1 MLKKELEK
9 DIEKVLTDG
18 VKKIGGR
25 AYKFVSPGNSGVPDR
40 LVVFRG
46 RAPVFVELKTRTG
59 KLTELQEMQIERLR
73 SLGQDVRVLYGK
85 DDVLKFLS
93 LQESL
98 QKIMDGV
105 LGGGSGAI

>member
-1 MLKKELEK
+1 MREKE
-9 DIEKVLTDG
+9 IEALLRDG
-18 VKKIGGR
+18 VKRLGGT
-25 AYKFVSPGNSGVPDR
+25 AYKFTSPGNSGVPDR

-46 RAPVFVELKTRTG
+46 RAPIFVELKTKAGR
-59 KLTELQEMQIERLR
+59 LTELQEVQIDRLR

-105 LGGGSGAI
+105 LGGDGGAI

>member
-1 MLKKELEK
+1 MLKKEMEK

-46 RAPVFVELKTRTG
+46 RAPVFVELKTKTG
-59 KLTELQEMQIERLR
+59 KLTELQEMQIDRLR
-73 SLGQDVRVLYGK
+73 SLGQDVRVLYGR
-85 DDVLKFLS
+85 DEVLRFLR
-93 LQESL
+93 LQETL
-98 QKIMDGV
+98 QRILNEV
-105 LGGGSGAI
+105 QGGASDAV

>member
-9 DIEKVLTDG
+9 DVEKILTDG
-18 VKKIGGR
+18 VKKIGGK

-59 KLTELQEMQIERLR
+59 KITELQEMQIERLR

-93 LQESL
+93 LQETM
-98 QKIMDGV
+98 QKIMDEL
-105 LGGGSGAI
+105 LGGGDGAI

>member
-40 LVVFRG
+40 LVVFLG

-93 LQESL
+93 LQETL
-98 QKIMDGV
+98 QKIMDEL
-105 LGGGSGAI
+105 LGGGDGAI

>member
-9 DIEKVLTDG
+9 DIEKVLIDG

-46 RAPVFVELKTRTG
+46 RAPVFVELKTKTG
-59 KLTELQEMQIERLR
+59 KLTELQEVQIERLR
-73 SLGQDVRVLYGK
+73 SLGQDVRVLYGR
-85 DDVLKFLS
+85 DEVLRFLR
-93 LQESL
+93 LQETL
-98 QKIMDGV
+98 QRILNEV
-105 LGGGSGAI
+105 QGGAGDAV

>member
-9 DIEKVLTDG
+9 DVEKILTDG
-18 VKKIGGR
+18 VKKIGGK

-46 RAPVFVELKTRTG
+46 RAPIFVELKTKTG

-73 SLGQDVRVLYGK
+73 SLGQDVRVLYGR
-85 DDVLKFLS
+85 DEVLRFLR
-93 LQESL
+93 LQETL
-98 QKIMDGV
+98 QRILNEV
-105 LGGGSGAI
+105 QGGAGDAV

>member
-46 RAPVFVELKTRTG
+46 RAPVFVELKTKAG
-59 KLTELQEMQIERLR
+59 KLTELQEMQIEHLR
-73 SLGQDVRVLYGK
+73 SLGQDVRVLYGR
-85 DDVLKFLS
+85 DEVLRFLR
-93 LQESL
+93 LQETL
-98 QKIMDGV
+98 QRILNEV
-105 LGGGSGAI
+105 QGGAGDAV